1 MTPRVER
8 AIKAYDDAAHAEAA
22 IAVITRG
29 HLAGRGEEMRR
40 LRGVIR
46 ANHALVDDLFRGMT
60 PGERQAFGSPIAPVH
75 RGQWAG
81 WAA

>member
-1 MTPRVER
+1 MSPRVER
-8 AIKAYDDAAHAEAA
+8 AIKAYDDAAQADAA
-22 IAVITRG
+22 LALILRG
-29 HLAGRGEEMRR
+29 NTTGKGDAMRR

-60 PGERQAFGSPIAPVH
+60 PVERQAFGSPIAPVH